1 MTISVPRVRDQ
12 LKKFDFETLFIE
24 ELGWDYHPSSLPLEV
39 TVDGELYALDAIA
52 EKRGMVVCLC
62 PPGPDGEI
70 PPYATRR
77 KIERQVAK
85 VACEHLIIY
94 SDVTRNSQVWQWVK
108 REPGRPATCREQTFY
123 RDQRGD
129 ALIQR
134 LDRLAIDLDQEEEL
148 TIVDVSGRVRAA
160 FDVERVTRRF
170 YDLFKREHGAFL
182 DFIEGV
188 AEQGDKEWYASIM
201 LN

>member
-1 MTISVPRVRDQ
+1 MTISAPRVRDQ
-12 LKKFDFETLFIE
+12 LKEFDFESVFIE

-39 TVDGELYALDAIA
+39 TVDSDSYALDAVA
-52 EKRGMVVCLC
+52 EKRGMLLYLC
-62 PPGPDGEI
+62 PPGPNGEI

-85 VACEHLIIY
+85 AAHEHIIIFTDDAK
-94 SDVTRNSQVWQWVK
+94 STQVWQWVR
-108 REPGRPATCREQTFY
+108 REPGRPAACREQTFY

-129 ALIQR
+129 PLIQR
-134 LDRLAIDLDQEEEL
+134 LNSLAFDLDEEDKL

-170 YDLFKREHGAFL
+170 YDLFK
-182 DFIEGV
+182 
-188 AEQGDKEWYASIM
+188 
-201 LN
+201 